1 MWKQTIDNSEEKR
14 RPIYEICDRFQFW
27 NWDWNWDCRT
37 INGTGNEIGTESGIK
52 ICTDQKGFSSKTF
65 FAGKIYLL

>member
-1 MWKQTIDNSEEKR
+1 MDFSFETGTGTGTGTR
-14 RPIYEICDRFQFW
+14 TRTRTRT
-27 NWDWNWDCRT
+27 RT
-37 INGTGNEIGTESGIK
+37 INGTGNEIGTEPGIK